1 MTNEYD
7 FNYRSGRPG
16 MNVSPSWSV
25 NPDTGYAGTTS
36 GNNFGS
42 QGYQDNSPGAFQFR
56 QTMADGRQ
64 TPAEMMG
71 GYGQG
76 EDFLPS
82 DPSSNSSDANTR
94 GNWKQLLFGKN
105 NQDGTRDRG
114 ALMPMLNTFTGLAS
128 AYLGMKQ
135 YGLAKDSFKQNR
147 REFGLNYDAQRQT
160 TNAQMEGQARSRYSA
175 DPTHY
180 ATPDEYMDKHGIAER
195 TS

>member
-7 FNYRSGRPG
+7 FNYGSGRPG
-16 MNVSPSWSV
+16 MNVSPPWSV
-25 NPDTGYAGTTS
+25 HPKTGYAGT
-36 GNNFGS
+36 GLQGY

-56 QTMADGRQ
+56 QTMADGQQ
-64 TPAEMMG
+64 TFAEMMG

-94 GNWKQLLFGKN
+94 GNWKQILFGKN

-135 YGLAKDSFKQNR
+135 YGLAKDSFKQSKK
-147 REFGLNYDAQRQT
+147 EFGLNYDAQRNI
-160 TNAQMEGQARSRYSA
+160 TNQQIAGIAKSQYSA
-175 DPTHY
+175 N
-180 ATPDEYMDKHGIAER
+180 PDFYDKPEDVINQYSVRER
-195 TS
+195 TA

>member
-56 QTMADGRQ
+56 QTMADGQQ
-64 TPAEMMG
+64 TFAEMMG

-135 YGLAKDSFKQNR
+135 YGLAKDSFKQSKK
-147 REFGLNYDAQRQT
+147 EFGLNYDAQRNT
-160 TNAQMEGQARSRYSA
+160 TNQQMAGIAKAQYSA
-175 DPTHY
+175 N
-180 ATPDEYMDKHGIAER
+180 PDFYDKPDKVMNDFSVRER
-195 TS
+195 TA